1 MTLYKMNTRN
11 YVALLSTTFSL
22 AVVSMTLFMA
32 DTSMFE
38 SIRIGLVIGIQVLTG
53 GLIWSMIDKT
63 RVQSVPNFLGLG
75 VAIGSGISLLAQQ
88 LLRQSFVG
96 QIGWICPS
104 FIVLFY
110 MCAQKKFGDKIAK
123 YCFSLIMLLCS

>member
-1 MTLYKMNTRN
+1 
-11 YVALLSTTFSL
+11 
-22 AVVSMTLFMA
+22 
-32 DTSMFE
+32 MFE

-53 GLIWSMIDKT
+53 GLIWSIIDKT
-63 RVQSVPNFLGLG
+63 RAQSVPNFLGLG

-96 QIGWICPS
+96 RIGWICPS

-110 MCAQKKFGDKIAK
+110 MCAQKKFGDKSIIEVTTVCRVTPETKLFVACCVSGLTLSEH
-123 YCFSLIMLLCS
+123 YLFLSLR